1 MSESLEKENHCIG
14 LKERIEFNQDFK
26 LDWHDKDEIRD
37 GYQLK
42 WIGKD
47 YARLQSGMMTETV
60 IIPNNEHN
68 NKEENKNSKNLFFT
82 GDNLEVLRHLQN
94 AYANTIDMIYID
106 PPYNTGKE
114 DFAYNDKF
122 EFSDEKLKEM
132 LGFTDEEIKRLHTIN
147 GRSSHSAWLTF
158 MYPRLKIAKKLLSIS
173 GVIFISI
180 DDNEQANLKLLC
192 DEIFNE
198 SNYIGTIIWQTAT
211 DNNKSQISSEHEYV
225 LCYAKD
231 IKEQDEWYINSQKAN
246 RILEKYLEIK
256 NEETDIKKIRKI
268 LKKWINENRQELS
281 GVTHYNYIDERGV
294 YYPGNSANTKPGG
307 YMFDI
312 LHPRT
317 HKICSKPE
325 NGYRWTESTFWDAE
339 KIGDVEWGIDEK
351 IIPKIKKRIETA
363 TELLKSTY
371 YEDNRFWT
379 KYLTNLFGC
388 KIFNNPKSVNLIKRF
403 LNFTT
408 SKNDIILDFF
418 AGSAS
423 TAHAVMQLNAEDE
436 GERQYIMVQLPEV
449 TKDDSEAKKVGFN
462 TIDEIS
468 RKRIELSANKI
479 KQEINADIDYGYKHY
494 YVKEVDVNTIN
505 KIEEF
510 DPTFTKLIANNMV
523 QEFDN
528 EFSKGKDVIFTT
540 WLVADGY
547 KLDNKVEIIDFEGY
561 KAHYIDNSLLY
572 LIDTNWNCNQ
582 TKQLLNL
589 IGERK
594 LNINTIIVYG
604 YSFTLESLKEL
615 EIAVKQNFDNRIQ
628 IEKRY

>member
-1 MSESLEKENHCIG
+1 MSESSDRNNLCIG

-26 LDWHDKDEIRD
+26 PDRHDKDEIRD

-94 AYANTIDMIYID
+94 AYSNSIKMIYID
-106 PPYNTGKE
+106 PPYNTGSE
-114 DFAYNDKF
+114 FVYNDTF

-132 LGFTDEEIKRLHTIN
+132 LGFTNEEIKRLHTIN

-158 MYPRLKIAKKLLSIS
+158 MYPRLKIAKRLLTED

-180 DDNEQANLKLLC
+180 DDNEQANLRLLC
-192 DEIFNE
+192 DEIFGEVNFIGNIAWE
-198 SNYIGTIIWQTAT
+198 SKTKSQNTKTAYNKLQPKIEHIYVYSLSNKRTFNLIQKGKKIYPFEDEYGFYREYPLEVMNANGIRGRETMIYEVMGIIPPEGKQWQLGQDQVAYYKNSGNLFVREGKIIIKMRPEFEDEAINDPFWAFFPKEIGTAE
-211 DNNKSQISSEHEYV
+211 S
-225 LCYAKD
+225 AK
-231 IKEQDEWYINSQKAN
+231 
-246 RILEKYLEIK
+246 KYLNNLMDVDNIFDTVK
-256 NEETDIKKIRKI
+256 P
-268 LKKWINENRQELS
+268 LELI
-281 GVTHYNYIDERGV
+281 HRLL
-294 YYPGNSANTKPGG
+294 
-307 YMFDI
+307 F
-312 LHPRT
+312 H
-317 HKICSKPE
+317 
-325 NGYRWTESTFWDAE
+325 ST
-339 KIGDVEWGIDEK
+339 
-351 IIPKIKKRIETA
+351 
-363 TELLKSTY
+363 
-371 YEDNRFWT
+371 
-379 KYLTNLFGC
+379 TN
-388 KIFNNPKSVNLIKRF
+388 
-403 LNFTT
+403 
-408 SKNDIILDFF
+408 NDIILDFF
-418 AGSAS
+418 AGSAT
-423 TAHAVMQLNAEDE
+423 TAHAVIQLNSEVNSN
-436 GERQYIMVQLPEV
+436 RQYIMVQIQEQ
-449 TKDDSEAKKVGFN
+449 TKEDSEARKAGFN

-479 KQEINADIDYGYKHY
+479 KEETNADIDYGYKHY
-494 YVKEVDVNTIN
+494 YVKETDVNTIN

-510 DPTFTKLIANNMV
+510 DPTLTKLIADNMV

-547 KLDNKVEIIDFEGY
+547 KLDKEVEIIDFEGY

-594 LNINTIIVYG
+594 LNINTIVVYG

-615 EIAVKQNFDNRIQ
+615 EIAVKQNFDNKIQ